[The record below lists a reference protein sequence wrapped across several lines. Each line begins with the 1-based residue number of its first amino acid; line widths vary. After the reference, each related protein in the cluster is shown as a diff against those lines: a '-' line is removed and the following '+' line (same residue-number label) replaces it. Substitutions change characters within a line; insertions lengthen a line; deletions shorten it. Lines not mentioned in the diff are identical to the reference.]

1 MKYIQKTSQNFTKN
15 FLNNLLIDRGIISNL
30 TEEEKEKFFNPT
42 LDNEIDSSLL
52 DNIQEAYQLL
62 LTQQHCSLTICVMW

>member
-1 MKYIQKTSQNFTKN
+1 
-15 FLNNLLIDRGIISNL
+15 LIDRGIISNL

-52 DNIQEAYQLL
+52 DNI
-62 LTQQHCSLTICVMW
+62 